1 MLSRAALI
9 DLAEQHYF
17 IGCNNHD
24 LKTVLATMSQ
34 DCTMR
39 FSAAKYQYVGG
50 DAMRS
55 HFSDFFSNF
64 PDINFH
70 DFVSIVD
77 VEQQAIASHF
87 TVALIDNAGK
97 TLTMHNSNFFKANK
111 DGIFDDVLIF
121 NAAPLKEG
129 FEAGSL

>member
-1 MLSRAALI
+1 MLSHAALI
-9 DLAEQHYF
+9 DLAEQQYF

-24 LKTVLATMSQ
+24 LETVLATMSQ

-39 FSAAKYQYVGG
+39 FSAAKYRYVGA

-55 HFSDFFSNF
+55 HFTDFFSNF

-70 DFVSIVD
+70 DFVSVID
-77 VEQQAIASHF
+77 VEQQAIATHF
-87 TVALIDNAGK
+87 TVALVDNAGK
-97 TLTMHNSNFFKANK
+97 SLVMHNSNFFKANK
-111 DGIFDDVLIF
+111 NGIFDDVMIF
-121 NAAPLKEG
+121 NASPLKEG